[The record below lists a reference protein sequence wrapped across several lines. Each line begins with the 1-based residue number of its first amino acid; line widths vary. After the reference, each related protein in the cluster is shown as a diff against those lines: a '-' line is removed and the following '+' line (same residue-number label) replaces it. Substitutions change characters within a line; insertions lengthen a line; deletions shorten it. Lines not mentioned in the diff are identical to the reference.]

1 MRRAR
6 FVIVLALVVALM
18 ALATASAAAKQFKI
32 GINNFGQANFFA
44 RIGRDAMIDEVK
56 KLGGVPIATVTDNVP
71 ARTAAIEN
79 FIAQGVDAIL
89 IQEGDIKMVA
99 PVLKEAKKKGIL
111 VASVDAGFTDD
122 VDVIVESNNW
132 ILGVMAATNLLT
144 ATDGEANI
152 VEIYNDLGQ
161 MIRMRR
167 KMLQSMLT
175 EYPSSKIVAGFVYA
189 WPDFFPDV
197 KGKMEA
203 VLQANPK
210 KGSVSAVFATF
221 DGAGVAAA
229 QAIREAGRTKDIKVV
244 GIDGDPTAYD
254 EMKKPDSP
262 YIGTVAQDPDTIART
277 ATRKIFEMLKGNKV
291 AAGHYYIPGI
301 WVSRAEVLANPKK
314 YGSSK

>member
-1 MRRAR
+1 MKRTR
-6 FVIVLALVVALM
+6 FALVLALILILTTVAT
-18 ALATASAAAKQFKI
+18 TAVAAPKQFKI

-44 RIGRDAMIDEVK
+44 RIGREAMIEEVK
-56 KLGGVPIATVTDNVP
+56 KLGGVPVATVTDNVP

-111 VASVDAGFTDD
+111 IASVDAGFTED

-132 ILGVMAATNLLT
+132 ILGVMAATNLLS
-144 ATDGEANI
+144 ATDGEAKV

-167 KMLQSMLT
+167 KMMQSMLT
-175 EYPSSKIVAGFVYA
+175 EYPSSKIVAGFTYA

-197 KGKMEA
+197 KAKMEA

-210 KGSVSAVFATF
+210 KGSINAVFATF

-229 QAIREAGRTKDIKVV
+229 QAIREAGRTKEIKVV
-244 GIDGDPTAYD
+244 GIDGDPNAYE
-254 EMKKPDSP
+254 EMKRPDSP

-277 ATRKIFEMLKGNKV
+277 AVRKIFEMLKGNKK

-301 WVSRAEVLANPKK
+301 WVSRDDVLANPNK
-314 YGSSK
+314 YK

>member
-1 MRRAR
+1 MKRTR
-6 FVIVLALVVALM
+6 VVLVLTLGVL
-18 ALATASAAAKQFKI
+18 LAVLFTAPAAAKQFKI

-44 RIGRDAMIDEVK
+44 RIGREAMLQEVK
-56 KLGGVPIATVTDNVP
+56 KLGGVPVATVTDNVP

-111 VASVDAGFTDD
+111 IASVDAGFTED

-132 ILGVMAATNLLT
+132 ILGVMAATNLLS
-144 ATDGEANI
+144 ASDGEARV

-167 KMLQSMLT
+167 KMLQTMLT
-175 EYPSSKIVAGFVYA
+175 EYPSSKIVAGFTYA

-197 KGKMEA
+197 KAKMEA
-203 VLQANPK
+203 VLQANLK
-210 KGSVSAVFATF
+210 KGSINAVFATF

-229 QAIREAGRTKDIKVV
+229 QAIREAGRTKEIKVV
-244 GIDGDPTAYD
+244 GIDGDPNAYE
-254 EMKKPDSP
+254 EMKKADSP

-277 ATRKIFEMLKGNKV
+277 AVQKIFAMLKGNKK

-301 WVSRAEVLANPKK
+301 WVSRDEILANPNK
-314 YGSSK
+314 YK

>member
-1 MRRAR
+1 MTCL
-6 FVIVLALVVALM
+6 VLIVAFTLM
-18 ALATASAAAKQFKI
+18 FGGTAAAKQFKI

-44 RIGRDAMIDEVK
+44 RIGREAMIDEIK
-56 KLGGVPIATVTDNVP
+56 KLGGNPVATVTDNVP

-99 PVLKEAKKKGIL
+99 PVLKEAKKRGIL
-111 VASVDAGFTDD
+111 IASVDAGFTED

-132 ILGVMAATNLLT
+132 ILGIMASTALLNKLE
-144 ATDGEANI
+144 GEARI

-167 KMLQSMLT
+167 KMLQAMLT
-175 EYPSSKIVAGFVYA
+175 EYPSSKIVAGFTYA

-197 KGKMEA
+197 KSKMEA

-210 KGSVSAVFATF
+210 KGDINAVFATF

-229 QAIREAGRTKDIKVV
+229 QAIREAGRTRDIKVV
-244 GIDGDPTAYD
+244 GIDGDPNAYE
-254 EMKKPDSP
+254 EMKKADSP
-262 YIGTVAQDPDTIART
+262 YIATIAQDPDTIART
-277 ATRKIFEMLKGNKV
+277 AVRKIFEILKGNKG

-301 WVSRAEVLANPKK
+301 LVTREDVLANPKK
-314 YGSSK
+314 YGK

>member
-1 MRRAR
+1 MRRTR
-6 FVIVLALVVALM
+6 FVLVLASVVAM
-18 ALATASAAAKQFKI
+18 TALFSASAAAKQFKI

-44 RIGRDAMIDEVK
+44 RIGREAMIAEVK
-56 KLGGVPIATVTDNVP
+56 KLGGTPIATVTDNVP

-111 VASVDAGFTDD
+111 IASVDAGFTED

-144 ATDGEANI
+144 ATDGEAKI

-167 KMLQSMLT
+167 KMMQSMLT
-175 EYPSSKIVAGFVYA
+175 EYPSSKVVAGFTYA

-197 KGKMEA
+197 KAKMEA
-203 VLQANPK
+203 VLQANK
-210 KGSVSAVFATF
+210 KGSVNAVFATF

-229 QAIREAGRTKDIKVV
+229 QAIREAGRTKEIKVV

-254 EMKKPDSP
+254 EMKKADSP
-262 YIGTVAQDPDTIART
+262 YLGTVAQDPDTIART
-277 ATRKIFEMLKGNKV
+277 AARKIFELLKGKKG

-301 WVSRAEVLANPKK
+301 WVSREDVLANPKK
-314 YGSSK
+314 FGSGK